1 MSPKIVDHEEYR
13 EELIWSCF
21 ATFADHGFTRCTMK
35 QLAAGAG
42 VTAGTL
48 YHYFPDKMK
57 LFESVVAT
65 VAESD
70 LESLERV
77 VRRVEGVGAK
87 LRELGTYLDRNEV
100 YLARQNR
107 LWCEVLQMDEDYK
120 LSLRPLYERY
130 RAVLRSVFDDPAY
143 EASREHLT
151 TLLASLTDGLIFHR
165 QYDSGQS
172 TFEEVFETFS
182 QFVAPRA
189 GAAKTPSA
197 ERVALR

>member
-21 ATFADHGFTRCTMK
+21 ATFADHGFSRCTMK

-57 LFESVVAT
+57 LFESVVIT
-65 VAESD
+65 VAETD

-77 VRRVEGVGAK
+77 VGRVRGVNAR
-87 LRELGTYLDRNEV
+87 LRELGDYLDRNEV

-107 LWCEVLQMDEDYK
+107 IWCEVLQMEQAYK
-120 LSLRPLYERY
+120 ESLRPLYERY
-130 RAVLRSVFDDPAY
+130 RAVLRTVFEDPAIN
-143 EASREHLT
+143 STKREHLT

-165 QYDSGQS
+165 QYDPSQS
-172 TFEEVFETFS
+172 TFLQVFQTFAE
-182 QFVAPRA
+182 FVEPRK
-189 GAAKTPSA
+189 GALSGT
-197 ERVALR
+197 

>member
-1 MSPKIVDHEEYR
+1 MSPKIVDHDEYR

-21 ATFADHGFTRCTMK
+21 ATFADHGFSRCTMK

-42 VTAGTL
+42 ITAGTL

-57 LFESVVAT
+57 LFESVVQT

-77 VRRVEGVGAK
+77 VLRGEGVGSK
-87 LRELGTYLDRNEV
+87 LRELGAYLDRNEV

-107 LWCEVLQMDEDYK
+107 LWCEVLQMEESYK
-120 LSLRPLYERY
+120 MSLRPLYERY
-130 RAVLRSVFDDPAY
+130 RAVLRSVFEDPVY
-143 EASREHLT
+143 EESREHLT
-151 TLLASLTDGLIFHR
+151 TLLASLTDGLIYHR

-172 TFEEVFETFS
+172 TFEEVFETFA
-182 QFVAPRA
+182 QFVAPQK
-189 GAAKTPSA
+189 AALK
-197 ERVALR
+197 